1 MRNRVL
7 VLVPVLVLV
16 YCATAFGA
24 DNFTTKVAE
33 FINTTVLIWLRI
45 IGSMVVI
52 GGVIGWAAN
61 RNDQDKMSAMVKV
74 MLGGA
79 AIFGVGEIV
88 GLLFSTFRTEKIIDI
103 SLVIMQN
110 VRLG

>member
-1 MRNRVL
+1 MRNKVL
-7 VLVPVLVLV
+7 VLVPLIVLAL
-16 YCATAFGA
+16 CATAFGA
-24 DNFTTKVAE
+24 DNFTTKVAQ
-33 FINTTVLIWLRI
+33 FINTTVLTWVRI
-45 IGSMVVI
+45 IGAMVVI
-52 GGVIGWAAN
+52 GGVIGWAGN

-88 GLLFSTFRTEKIIDI
+88 GLLFSTFRTEQIIDI
-103 SLVIMQN
+103 SSVIVQN